1 MNLLCSAVENLWYN
15 FYNKCI
21 KNLDDKT
28 KIIVGIVCLVISI
41 LLFIMCTKGK
51 NKADMVNNWFLFWLS
66 LIVFGVSI
74 LYLCVF

>member
-1 MNLLCSAVENLWYN
+1 MNLLCGAVKNLWYN
-15 FYNKCI
+15 FYNNCI

-28 KIIVGIVCLVISI
+28 KITVGMVCLLVSI
-41 LLFIMCTKGK
+41 GLFILCTKGH

-66 LIVFGVSI
+66 LIVFVVSM